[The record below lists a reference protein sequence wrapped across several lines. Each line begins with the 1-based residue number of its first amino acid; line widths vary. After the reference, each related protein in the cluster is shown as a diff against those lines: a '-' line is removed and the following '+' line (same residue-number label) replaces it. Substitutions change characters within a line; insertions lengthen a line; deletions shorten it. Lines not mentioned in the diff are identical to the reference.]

1 MGRLIKDSFIEE
13 KGMELEHIQA
23 KWGNWFMRS
32 IGKKMSTKGIK
43 KTEINIMNLPEI
55 LIFNFLCLDIV
66 IPLTYKYY

>member
-23 KWGNWFMRS
+23 KWGNWFMKG
-32 IGKKMSTKGIK
+32 IGKKISTKGIK

-66 IPLTYKYY
+66 IP